1 MLLKLDKLKL
11 GKEND
16 GRKKITDEQKVEIRE
31 LYERGIGIREITRR
45 MVPMSRRSI
54 QFILF
59 PERLEH
65 LKQHYKQIEHWKQ
78 YYDKDKMKESIR
90 KLRAK
95 KRMIFNIPMVRQRKN
110 HQ

>member
-1 MLLKLDKLKL
+1 MPLKLDKLKL

-16 GRKKITDEQKVEIRE
+16 GRRKITDEQKVEIRE

-45 MVPMSRRSI
+45 MVPVSRRSI

-65 LKQHYKQIEHWKQ
+65 LKQHNKQIEHWKQ

-95 KRMIFNIPMVRQRKN
+95 KRIIFNMPKIK
-110 HQ
+110 

>member
-1 MLLKLDKLKL
+1 MLLKLDKLKIP
-11 GKEND
+11 KELD
-16 GRKKITDEQKVEIRE
+16 GRRKITDEQKVEIRE

-45 MVPMSRRSI
+45 MENISRRSI

-78 YYDKDKMKESIR
+78 YYDKDKSREQIKKLREKKR
-90 KLRAK
+90 KL
-95 KRMIFNIPMVRQRKN
+95 FNIPKIKQTKN

>member
-1 MLLKLDKLKL
+1 MPLKLDKLKL

-16 GRKKITDEQKVEIRE
+16 GRRKITDEQKVEIRE

-45 MVPMSRRSI
+45 MVPVSRRSI

-65 LKQHYKQIEHWKQ
+65 LKQHNKQIEHWKQ
-78 YYDKDKMKESIR
+78 YYDKDKWVEYMR
-90 KLRAK
+90 KHRAK
-95 KRMIFNIPMVRQRKN
+95 KRIIFNMPKKKIK
-110 HQ
+110 